1 MAEWTVFHDL
11 LFICLV
17 QTITRVKL
25 SISCLKVPSEIMA
38 FRIVSEV
45 TRAVKI
51 SRYII
56 IDI

>member
-1 MAEWTVFHDL
+1 MAEWMVFHDL